1 MTTLRYPLLQQS
13 TAVATPPL
21 PISDV
26 PSIRLISATPSATG
40 LSSEPSTSVNH
51 SLQSSWASVPITTWT
66 GPSALASRH
75 KEATARKRLV
85 SKKSKLSMLGV
96 GGGVKERETTR
107 DFSDVVR
114 RVGGDTASASRGF
127 EIYVDPT
134 EDPDIEEI
142 VLVKKKKSRAALD
155 GMRWG
160 GGPMAEVTN
169 VPPAS
174 AKARAK
180 EKEKEKE
187 EGSKEKWWAIGRGRK
202 DSKEKDKAKEK
213 RADSQ
218 RPNIIPRS
226 KTPEPFKAPP
236 QESRT
241 RSNSLDSGTLLSA
254 LNTCS
259 PHQDNNFSSPIAPQP
274 PPRSR
279 TPTLGGLLALP
290 TLSKDQNQNSRQGSI
305 ALRAMRS
312 LARIGSWAQLRN
324 PGNEDDVSKKYK
336 DVPKK
341 AKTGQK
347 DTEKKKKKT
356 NDRQRVS
363 TSSFEA
369 GALTA
374 SPEVTRTLGYN
385 KKRSILGLGL
395 PSSMAMRLPAAR
407 DGSTASSTTSQ
418 APPPVVDNNRLSVE
432 SAVVMGRP
440 SSAMSTASSLRPMS
454 TNSGTSRVSSSSGA
468 SVKWDEAGLETV
480 RDLRD
485 RERGI
490 KKGIREE
497 QKRRDSRESRRST
510 EGRKRI
516 PLSDIFPEIGT
527 GGEGEEARH
536 VEGGSPGPV
545 SGKECPIVTVETAT
559 CDGHEDPGADK
570 VLVATPV
577 RRARQRPTSEQLLG
591 RVRPRGIYEDPE
603 SGALSVLDAVT
614 NDLAMLINTLDLEA
628 TPGGTPDPSPIAKR
642 NTREPEASP
651 TKMRAKMLRPAKPSV
666 TSLRSYAQAT
676 VRASPP
682 DGLSEQKCE
691 QGYVKKRASEL
702 ELGMQIAPLP
712 VFDSLPPAKRPSSPP
727 PPTAFIRTHKRTL
740 TPGPLPDPSPVLRPL
755 RPAKLRVSKV
765 IAKSPTASIKKAA
778 RHPPSTFRSSITS
791 FRNSTSSQE
800 FNELENHPIFM
811 RKRASLGADKRA
823 SCTSTEHDDTTSRR
837 PLAPGARKMLGMRGT
852 MGGSDVSAYAED
864 VDVSDPDSDIPDE
877 LQFILHGKKTSI
889 VEADEQ
895 QETMDYNEAVESG
908 KGSGTDDTMD
918 YHHEGLSF
926 INDRLQG
933 LSLVDEEMEVDI
945 PAPPPVFHA
954 QVIDEQEHHAEL
966 EPSEEDTKKS
976 FDFTGELRKLNESGD
991 SDRHSFMEQL
1001 ENAFR
1006 TPAKIDLRYDFAG
1019 PIKDGLLQVD
1029 VPPVPPLPPP
1039 PVPGDSF
1046 QDWTESATGLINIQ
1060 ELTFLHDS
1068 SAQDELSKSRSSFDM
1083 YTTSQIRDMVQ
1094 PTVLSATDSL
1104 ATDEYGLAE
1113 YGKFLRT
1120 SSTSRL
1126 SDGELDKSFK
1136 FGGSRSSPPSSED
1149 KEKPMTLSDIIPSPA
1164 HARSLSM
1171 GSVTEDDSVLKSI
1184 LAKASEV
1191 PRLRV
1196 NSNSSSKRHARA
1208 HSRQVSGS
1216 SFTGLESFEEVR
1228 RGFEFPDNRPTFYPP
1243 SAAAY
1248 SKHNRQESTMSF
1260 ASVSSYGRVVNPG
1273 VVDPFDYGDCG
1284 LPSLQERP
1292 SSESLS
1298 MSMSMNVED
1307 TFEFLHRGQRRR
1319 ADSDASSFYFK
1330 PSGHGHRRNES
1341 NLSISSQFPPNSR
1354 YNRGFGIGFGGGHRR
1369 NDSINSM
1376 SSVANSY
1383 AMHGANAGRAAWA
1396 THHRSQ
1402 DSTTSEFSA
1411 AMHLGRPGIGDKMF
1425 DNAPPGVL
1433 MSISASPSESVKPS
1447 FDSIMDVDGLKPGV
1461 ADSLFDQTGVESSA
1475 DEESVFGHGKQYG
1488 CQRGHLAPPMFRS
1501 LSVLSMHDR
1510 SIRSSK
1516 EDDTMISML
1525 GGGRHERRESIGS
1538 IMDIDKSPCIRVE
1551 KRKHSELRM
1560 KGEVEEGAVKARII
1574 VRPSIA
1580 STAESIKFGG
1590 ERMIR
1595 AQHGL
1600 LDRRSLE
1607 DSCLVADGEDVSYSF
1622 GTTVFTKPEPLSRS
1636 RSSTC
1641 TSNSGTS
1648 GADTPPLSSSD
1659 GSSMSEGSQSSIDLE
1674 EINVALTDTTHPMSS
1689 PQRNRVRARARGHG
1703 HRRRHSQTQT
1713 SRSVYETIQE
1723 EASPMSSPG
1732 TRKSSSPTAIESVFV
1747 VDEDTASIH
1756 SGTATWDDE
1765 RGIVALR
1772 RYYELR
1778 EEAESAVTESKR
1790 VWIDTPF
1797 SLFALQCFDPPRH
1810 PAGMQALLEHSVQN
1824 YGPLPSELRPKR
1836 IRSRT
1841 SSRASPYPSTRT
1853 LKAATASPELI
1864 TKKEDDVYR
1873 NATSSPLGD
1882 IFPHA
1887 NIMTASPTPK
1897 PFSLPIEELKREGA
1911 WGPAATRPRVGSTA
1925 RRTALGWAKRS
1936 NGKTPTDLKENTPK
1950 MGVVRSESLKL
1961 SRPRP
1966 KGRPTP
1972 ARQIRL

>member
-1 MTTLRYPLLQQS
+1 MTTLRHPLRQQS
-13 TAVATPPL
+13 QAEATPTL
-21 PISDV
+21 PSSYV
-26 PSIRLISATPSATG
+26 PSIRLIAATPSAAG
-40 LSSEPSTSVNH
+40 LSSEPSTSANR
-51 SLQSSWASVPITTWT
+51 SLESSWASVPAADWDS
-66 GPSALASRH
+66 PSALAPRL
-75 KEATARKRLV
+75 KEPTPRKRLV
-85 SKKSKLSMLGV
+85 PKKSKLSMLGV
-96 GGGVKERETTR
+96 GGGGIKEREKTR

-114 RVGGDTASASRGF
+114 RVGGDTASATRGF

-134 EDPDIEEI
+134 EDPDIGEI

-169 VPPAS
+169 VPS
-174 AKARAK
+174 TKMK
-180 EKEKEKE
+180 KEKE
-187 EGSKEKWWAIGRGRK
+187 EGGKEKWWAIGRGRK
-202 DSKEKDKAKEK
+202 DSREKGKGKERSK
-213 RADSQ
+213 DSQ
-218 RPNIIPRS
+218 RPNLIPRS
-226 KTPEPFKAPP
+226 KTPEPFKPP
-236 QESRT
+236 LQEVRT
-241 RSNSLDSGTLLSA
+241 RSNSLDPGALLSA
-254 LNTCS
+254 PNTFS
-259 PHQDNNFSSPIAPQP
+259 PTYQANNFSSPQIAPQP
-274 PPRSR
+274 QPRSR
-279 TPTLGGLLALP
+279 TSTLGGLLAPP
-290 TLSKDQNQNSRQGSI
+290 TLPNDQNQNPRQGSI

-324 PGNEDDVSKKYK
+324 PGNENESKKYK

-341 AKTGQK
+341 KTVKK
-347 DTEKKKKKT
+347 DAEKKPKKT
-356 NDRQRVS
+356 KDHQRTS

-374 SPEVTRTLGYN
+374 SPEVTRTFGYN

-395 PSSMAMRLPAAR
+395 PSSMTMKLPAGR
-407 DGSTASSTTSQ
+407 DGSTASSTMSQ

-432 SAVVMGRP
+432 SAAVMGRP

-454 TNSGTSRVSSSSGA
+454 TTSGTSRASSGSGA

-480 RDLRD
+480 RDRRD

-490 KKGIREE
+490 KKGIKEE
-497 QKRRDSRESRRST
+497 QKRRDSRESRRSS
-510 EGRKRI
+510 EGRKRT

-527 GGEGEEARH
+527 SGDGEEARH
-536 VEGGSPGPV
+536 IGEGSPAV
-545 SGKECPIVTVETAT
+545 SGKECPVVRVETAT

-570 VLVATPV
+570 MLVATPV
-577 RRARQRPTSEQLLG
+577 RRARPRPASEQLLG
-591 RVRPRGIYEDPE
+591 KARPRGIYEDSE
-603 SGALSVLDAVT
+603 NGALSVLDAVT
-614 NDLAMLINTLDLEA
+614 NDLANLINTLDLEA
-628 TPGGTPDPSPIAKR
+628 TPGGTPDPSPIARR

-651 TKMRAKMLRPAKPSV
+651 TKMRAKKLRLENPSV
-666 TSLRSYAQAT
+666 TSLRPYAQAT
-676 VRASPP
+676 VRASPSQ
-682 DGLSEQKCE
+682 DILSGKNPEK
-691 QGYVKKRASEL
+691 GFVKKRASEL
-702 ELGMQIAPLP
+702 GLGKQIAPLP
-712 VFDSLPPAKRPSSPP
+712 VFDSLPPVKLPSSPP
-727 PPTAFIRTHKRTL
+727 PPTAFVRTHKRTL

-755 RPAKLRVSKV
+755 RPAKPRISRAV
-765 IAKSPTASIKKAA
+765 AKSPTTSAKKAA
-778 RHPPSTFRSSITS
+778 RPPPSTFRSSIAG

-823 SCTSTEHDDTTSRR
+823 SRTSTDHDDTASRR

-877 LQFILHGKKTSI
+877 LQFILHGKKTSV
-889 VEADEQ
+889 VEAE
-895 QETMDYNEAVESG
+895 EEEGTMDYSEAAESG
-908 KGSGTDDTMD
+908 KGSGMDDTMD

-933 LSLVDEEMEVDI
+933 LSFVDEEMEVDV
-945 PAPPPVFHA
+945 PAPSPVFRA
-954 QVIDEQEHHAEL
+954 QVIDEQEHHIEL
-966 EPSEEDTKKS
+966 EPSEEDTNKS
-976 FDFTGELRKLNESGD
+976 FDFTGELQKLNESGD
-991 SDRHSFMEQL
+991 SDRRSFVEQL

-1019 PIKDGLLQVD
+1019 PVKDGLLQFD
-1029 VPPVPPLPPP
+1029 VPPVPSLPPP
-1039 PVPGDSF
+1039 PVPDDSL
-1046 QDWTESATGLINIQ
+1046 QEWTDSATGLMDVQ
-1060 ELTFLHDS
+1060 EPTFLHGS
-1068 SAQDELSKSRSSFDM
+1068 SEQEELSKSRSSFDM

-1094 PTVLSATDSL
+1094 PTLLSMTDSL
-1104 ATDEYGLAE
+1104 ATEESGPAE
-1113 YGKFLRT
+1113 GRQFLKRT
-1120 SSTSRL
+1120 SSTLHS
-1126 SDGELDKSFK
+1126 SDGELNESFK

-1149 KEKPMTLSDIIPSPA
+1149 KEKPMTLSDIIPPPA

-1171 GSVTEDDSVLKSI
+1171 GSIMADDSVLKSI

-1191 PRLRV
+1191 PRPRV
-1196 NSNSSSKRHARA
+1196 SSDSSKRPSRA

-1216 SFTGLESFEEVR
+1216 SFTGLESFDEVR

-1284 LPSLQERP
+1284 LPSLQEMP

-1298 MSMSMNVED
+1298 ASMSMSMDVED
-1307 TFEFLHRGQRRR
+1307 TFEFLHRRQRRR
-1319 ADSDASSFYFK
+1319 AESDASSFYFK
-1330 PSGHGHRRNES
+1330 PPDRGHRRNES
-1341 NLSISSQFPPNSR
+1341 NLSVSSQFPPNSR
-1354 YNRGFGIGFGGGHRR
+1354 YNRSFGIGFGGGHRK

-1396 THHRSQ
+1396 KHHRSQ
-1402 DSTTSEFSA
+1402 DSAASEFST

-1433 MSISASPSESVKPS
+1433 TSISASPSESVKSS
-1447 FDSIMDVDGLKPGV
+1447 FDSIMDIDDPRSGV
-1461 ADSLFDQTGVESSA
+1461 VDSLFDQTGVGSSEDESI
-1475 DEESVFGHGKQYG
+1475 FGRRNQYEYP
-1488 CQRGHLAPPMFRS
+1488 RGHLAPPLFRP
-1501 LSVLSMHDR
+1501 LSVLSMHG
-1510 SIRSSK
+1510 SSVQSPR

-1525 GGGRHERRESIGS
+1525 GGGRHERRVSIGS
-1538 IMDIDKSPCIRVE
+1538 IMDIDKSPCVRVE
-1551 KRKHSELRM
+1551 KRKHSEFRM
-1560 KGEVEEGAVKARII
+1560 KGEAEEGAVKARI
-1574 VRPSIA
+1574 VVKPSIA
-1580 STAESIKFGG
+1580 STAESTKFGG

-1607 DSCLVADGEDVSYSF
+1607 ESCLVAEGEDMSFSF
-1622 GTTVFTKPEPLSRS
+1622 GATVFTKPDPLSRS

-1648 GADTPPLSSSD
+1648 GADTPPLSASEGTSI
-1659 GSSMSEGSQSSIDLE
+1659 SEGSQSSIDLE
-1674 EINVALTDTTHPMSS
+1674 EINVALTNTTHPMTGA
-1689 PQRNRVRARARGHG
+1689 QRSRVRARARGHG
-1703 HRRRHSQTQT
+1703 HRRRHSHTQT
-1713 SRSVYETIQE
+1713 SRSSIYETIQE

-1732 TRKSSSPTAIESVFV
+1732 THKSSSPTAIQSVFV

-1756 SGTATWDDE
+1756 SATTTWDDE

-1778 EEAESAVTESKR
+1778 EEVESTVTESKR

-1836 IRSRT
+1836 VRSRT
-1841 SSRASPYPSTRT
+1841 SSRASPYPSTRA
-1853 LKAATASPELI
+1853 LKAAAASPELI

-1882 IFPHA
+1882 IPHA
-1887 NIMTASPTPK
+1887 NIMTASLASK
-1897 PFSLPIEELKREGA
+1897 PFSPSIEELKRETA
-1911 WGPAATRPRVGSTA
+1911 WGPAAIRPRVGSTA

-1950 MGVVRSESLKL
+1950 MNMTRGESLRL

-1972 ARQIRL
+1972 VRQIRL